1 VSVEPTRR
9 CTACGAVGAG
19 SAAYCTSCG
28 SALAPRPPDPEPEPD
43 ASVRHR
49 FCARCGATL
58 VEGAAFCT
66 ACGRSLAPPA
76 PLDPVAPFW
85 VRADSYNPVLFT
97 VARSPR
103 RARVTV
109 VLAPGWWLAQLVT
122 VALGMPVSVAGWLIR
137 IAAGRLPD
145 PVDALAA
152 HLLDAGVRTGCF
164 GSLLGFPGEG
174 LTVDAGPRPS
184 GRFAALLRP
193 VLIVPALAVGVLE
206 WAALIVCFPVVL
218 ASVVLGGRVPDGVA
232 DVLEQAWRYGA
243 RLAAYGL
250 FLTDAYP
257 WFQPAPEPVAPPAA
271 RLADFSS

>member
-1 VSVEPTRR
+1 MSVEPTRF
-9 CTACGAVGAG
+9 CTVCGAVGAG

-28 SALAPRPPDPEPEPD
+28 AGLAPRPPAPEPELG
-43 ASVRHR
+43 ASAQHR
-49 FCARCGATL
+49 FCVRCGASL

-66 ACGRSLAPPA
+66 ACGRSLAAPA

-85 VRADSYNPVLFT
+85 VRAHARNPVSFT
-97 VARSPR
+97 VTRSPR
-103 RARVTV
+103 RGRATV
-109 VLAPGWWLAQLVT
+109 LLAPGWWLAQLLT
-122 VALGMPVSVAGWLIR
+122 IAIGLPVSVAAWLIR
-137 IAAGRLPD
+137 TAAGRLPD
-145 PVDALAA
+145 PVDAVAA

-164 GSLLGFPGEG
+164 GSLLGFPGDG
-174 LTVDAGPRPS
+174 LTVDAGHRPS
-184 GRFAALLRP
+184 GRVAALLRP

-206 WAALIVCFPVVL
+206 WAVLVVCFPVVL
-218 ASVVLGGRVPDGVA
+218 ASVVVAGRVPEGVA

-257 WFQPAPEPVAPPAA
+257 WFQPAAESVAQQAA